1 MYGQTKSF
9 WQSIPLGRRNNWNN
23 TTLNNTEKDQIKPK
37 GTNIFKFFA
46 FPLFA
51 KKELLIAYNGEV
63 VLFLRQKHDFL

>member
-1 MYGQTKSF
+1 MDKLKSF
-9 WQSIPLGRRNNWNN
+9 EILGHRNNW
-23 TTLNNTEKDQIKPK
+23 NNTEKDQIKPK

-63 VLFLRQKHDFL
+63 VLFLRQNHDFL